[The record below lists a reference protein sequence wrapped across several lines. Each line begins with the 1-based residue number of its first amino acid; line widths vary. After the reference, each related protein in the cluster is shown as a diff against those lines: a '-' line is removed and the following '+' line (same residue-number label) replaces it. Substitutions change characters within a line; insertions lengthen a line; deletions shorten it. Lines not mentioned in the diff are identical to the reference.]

1 MAEVIFLGNNG
12 SLQERGS
19 GNTSLILSSKDCKI
33 LVDVSSNIQEAVDKD
48 IDIVIVTHNHTDHV
62 YGIPSLLH
70 QLWLSGRSRVLTIY
84 APSKVIP
91 LIDTLINAFNL
102 REKKNFFPLEIKECM
117 DVKVENTEISF
128 FTTDHTDSSVG
139 IIFKDNKGKIIYTSD
154 TRPIVNTNDQ
164 WLDCD
169 ILIHEASGLY
179 IDEETL
185 IKKGH
190 SSSLD
195 GAKLA
200 AKIKCNLLLLCHLP
214 KGDKTTILE
223 EAKSVFAHTII
234 PLPLSKYSTGEQ

>member
-33 LVDVSSNIQEAVDKD
+33 LVDVSSNIQEAVERD
-48 IDIVIVTHNHTDHV
+48 IDIVIVTHNHTDHI

-70 QLWLSGRSRVLTIY
+70 QLWLSGRTKILTIY
-84 APSKVIP
+84 APSKVIT
-91 LIDTLINAFNL
+91 LINTLINAFAL
-102 REKKNFFPLEIKECM
+102 REKKNFFPLEVKEIEDIKIG
-117 DVKVENTEISF
+117 DTEISF
-128 FTTDHTDSSVG
+128 FTTDHTDCSIG
-139 IIFKDNKGKIIYTSD
+139 LFFKDKNGKILYTSD
-154 TRPIVNTNDQ
+154 TRPIKEANDQ
-164 WLDCD
+164 WSDCD
-169 ILIHEASGLY
+169 ILIHEASGRY

-200 AKIKCNLLLLCHLP
+200 SKINCNLLLLCHLP
-214 KGDKTTILE
+214 KGDKTPILE
-223 EAKSVFAHTII
+223 EAKSVFPNTII
-234 PLPLSKYSTGEQ
+234 PLPFLSYTTE